1 MILLLLYYCNILKWF
16 TITFH
21 ADKIFLIILFIYDKN
36 DYLGALAETIN
47 DGSRILV
54 EHTIDRGECSSFF
67 QWRPLYQLA
76 FSIKNVFKNSGSGDF
91 IIWKKVVVSGCTR
104 SDSF

>member
-16 TITFH
+16 TITFN
-21 ADKIFLIILFIYDKN
+21 ADKIFLLILFIYGKS

-54 EHTIDRGECSSFF
+54 EHTIHFTVGSAVRFCNGGRCTSSRFRLKTF
-67 QWRPLYQLA
+67 LKIVEVVTLLYERKL
-76 FSIKNVFKNSGSGDF
+76 
-91 IIWKKVVVSGCTR
+91 
-104 SDSF
+104 